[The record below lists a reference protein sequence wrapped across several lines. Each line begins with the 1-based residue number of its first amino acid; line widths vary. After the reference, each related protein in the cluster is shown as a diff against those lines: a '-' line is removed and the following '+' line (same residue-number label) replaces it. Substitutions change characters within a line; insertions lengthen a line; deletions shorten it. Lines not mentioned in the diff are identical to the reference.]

1 MKKNIEDA
9 FKTILSSEQVAA
21 LKEEIAAGMKKI
33 NSAVEKNEKMKAK
46 KELLLES
53 LSKADKLI
61 ETSERS
67 PLLFKTFY
75 AAAKT
80 NIKKL
85 LEPIIEKMM
94 NEEEELSGLDDIP
107 DASVK
112 KEPAKKQTKKE
123 SEKINPAKPGRHQ
136 QTKKNSNKPKQAGK

>member
-9 FKTILSSEQVAA
+9 LKTILSSEQVAA

-61 ETSERS
+61 ETSDRS

-123 SEKINPAKPGRHQ
+123 PEQIKSAKPGRHHQ
-136 QTKKNSNKPKQAGK
+136 SKKNSNKPKQAGK

>member
-75 AAAKT
+75 AE
-80 NIKKL
+80 I
-85 LEPIIEKMM
+85 
-94 NEEEELSGLDDIP
+94 
-107 DASVK
+107 
-112 KEPAKKQTKKE
+112 
-123 SEKINPAKPGRHQ
+123 GRAHV
-136 QTKKNSNKPKQAGK
+136 